1 MTTTVEDAA
10 GLRVLQAPRP
20 VRSGQRMGLHDM
32 ARELHFLLWGTD
44 ITLLPS
50 DSAFV
55 REVGVKYV
63 LFAIL
68 WVKRIG
74 GVGGGNIQRMIATSL
89 PLLHTKVHS
98 MLSRQLCAV
107 NIIF

>member
-10 GLRVLQAPRP
+10 GLRVLQAPRPTNP

-68 WVKRIG
+68 WVRRIDRWG
-74 GVGGGNIQRMIATSL
+74 WRRECYEPTPPA
-89 PLLHTKVHS
+89 HKVHS